1 MLIPPRLRTRQT
13 TTLLPQT
20 SRIPNLLTERV
31 LVPPPA
37 TALAEETICILNR
50 SQLAARQ
57 AISKDLPEFAG
68 NPEDWPLFFSMYASS
83 TQMCGFSNEENMLR
97 LRKCLKGKALEAV
110 RCRLLHPSNVS
121 GVLSTLKM
129 LYGRPE
135 TIVQAAIRKIRS
147 LPSPEID
154 RLETLVTFALTVE
167 NLVATIE
174 ACGVQD
180 FVYNASLKFE
190 LVDRLP
196 PTLRLDW
203 AKYSRDNPAPNLT
216 DFSSWLYCI
225 AEDASAVMQT
235 TTFISRNRGNKKDA
249 FINFHSETDVNWYG
263 SPSFPTNEVHTHGRD
278 TPNKCVACKGSCSSL
293 TRCKRFVDLSY
304 ESKWAVIREAK
315 LCRKCLRKHNG
326 TCRQQGKC
334 GVNGCSYLHHP
345 LLHAEKIEVDRSFP
359 HTDAATN
366 TSCNVHQSQTNEVL
380 FRIVPVVLYGP
391 SKMVHTYAFIDDGS
405 ELTLIEHSLA
415 QELGLQG
422 SQKTL
427 CLKWTGG
434 TTRMENESHKVELAI
449 SPTRNTSQK
458 YHLTSVRTIQ
468 ELKLRPQTLIASDV
482 QSRYTHLAGIPLE
495 SYTEV
500 SPRILIGLDNA
511 RLGHAFKS
519 REGKPFEPIAVKTRL
534 GWIVYGNCS
543 FKQLFGSHIN
553 YHAVQVCECNE
564 GSDENLHAAM
574 KTYFTLDSMGIFKP
588 DKLHLSVD
596 DQRATKIL
604 ETVTFLKEGRFESG
618 LLFKYDTVRRPD
630 SKAMALKRWE
640 CLERRMKKDDVLAKT
655 IREKM
660 AEYVQKGYV
669 RKLTE
674 KELKTR
680 RLCEWY
686 LPVFPVFNPNKPGK
700 LRLVWDAAATVQGI
714 SLNSV
719 LLKGPDHMAS
729 LLSVLIQ
736 FREFRV
742 AVCGDI
748 REMFHQIMIR
758 REDQYF
764 QLFFWKENEDNDP
777 PDVYIMKVMTFG
789 ACCSPATA
797 QYVININAKRFEH
810 ECPQAVNA
818 IVKNHYVDDML
829 ACVEKNEDA
838 VKLVQDVKRI
848 HAAGGFEMRNWLSN
862 SLAVL
867 ASVQEEVTN
876 EKNLGFGEENAT
888 EKVSPR
894 YNQDLL
900 SGHRRPTKREVLR
913 TLMMMFDPLGFIAH
927 FLMYLKVLLQEIWR
941 SSIDWDTHIEEP
953 QFQKWLIWLKVLPE
967 VNNVKIPRC
976 YRVSVSLNSKVQ
988 MHTFV
993 DASENGFAA
1002 VIYLSQFVAFRVSEI
1017 LETSDVKEWRWV
1029 PTKQNVAD
1037 EGTKWSRQPDLSA
1050 SSRWFQGPE
1059 FLRKPKAYWPAAP
1072 QYGVTDTELRAHV
1085 FMHAP
1090 TEEPIINP
1098 QNFSKWATMLRTTAY
1113 VFRYIFNSKMVS
1125 KSERTSGPLTQQE
1138 LIRAEKFL
1146 YRLAQ
1151 QCEYAEEVSILFANR
1166 LNETESNTIPKNSS
1180 IVYFCPFLDE
1190 SDVLRVRGRTGACS
1204 FINYDAVNPIILP
1217 RNHHVTHLIVL
1228 HYHHK
1233 YHHQNHNTVLN
1244 EIRQRYRI
1252 PRLKSVYA
1260 TIRKGCQKCMNERVV
1275 PQPPAMSDLPPSRLA
1290 ACSRPFTHMG
1300 VDYFGPI
1307 MVSANRKTEKRWVLI
1322 ATCLTIRAIHLQIAH
1337 TLSTDSCIMALRN
1350 VIGRRGAPAVIYSD
1364 QGTNFRGANREL
1376 KAVLAN
1382 LDQQR
1387 LIAEFT
1393 TPHTSWNFNPPASP
1407 HMGGAWERLIR
1418 TVKQNLNKLL
1428 PKGPLSY
1435 EVLEK
1440 WKTS

>member
-1 MLIPPRLRTRQT
+1 
-13 TTLLPQT
+13 
-20 SRIPNLLTERV
+20 
-31 LVPPPA
+31 
-37 TALAEETICILNR
+37 
-50 SQLAARQ
+50 
-57 AISKDLPEFAG
+57 
-68 NPEDWPLFFSMYASS
+68 
-83 TQMCGFSNEENMLR
+83 
-97 LRKCLKGKALEAV
+97 
-110 RCRLLHPSNVS
+110 
-121 GVLSTLKM
+121 
-129 LYGRPE
+129 
-135 TIVQAAIRKIRS
+135 
-147 LPSPEID
+147 
-154 RLETLVTFALTVE
+154 
-167 NLVATIE
+167 
-174 ACGVQD
+174 
-180 FVYNASLKFE
+180 
-190 LVDRLP
+190 
-196 PTLRLDW
+196 
-203 AKYSRDNPAPNLT
+203 
-216 DFSSWLYCI
+216 
-225 AEDASAVMQT
+225 
-235 TTFISRNRGNKKDA
+235 
-249 FINFHSETDVNWYG
+249 
-263 SPSFPTNEVHTHGRD
+263 
-278 TPNKCVACKGSCSSL
+278 
-293 TRCKRFVDLSY
+293 
-304 ESKWAVIREAK
+304 
-315 LCRKCLRKHNG
+315 
-326 TCRQQGKC
+326 
-334 GVNGCSYLHHP
+334 
-345 LLHAEKIEVDRSFP
+345 
-359 HTDAATN
+359 
-366 TSCNVHQSQTNEVL
+366 
-380 FRIVPVVLYGP
+380 
-391 SKMVHTYAFIDDGS
+391 MVHTYAFIDDGS

-434 TTRMENESHKVELAI
+434 TTRMENESHKVDLAI

-519 REGKPFEPIAVKTRL
+519 REGKPCEPIAVKTRL

-543 FKQLFGSHIN
+543 SKQLFGSHIN

-604 ETVTFLKEGRFESG
+604 ETVTLKEGRFESG
-618 LLFKYDTVRRPD
+618 LLFKYDTVRLPD

-829 ACVEKNEDA
+829 ASVETNEDA

-888 EKVSPR
+888 EKVLGLWWNTTADCFTFKVSPR

-1002 VIYLSQFVAFRVSEI
+1002 VIYLRFEEGDVIETAFVSAKTRVAPLKFLSIPRSELQSSILGVRLANSVAQSLSARLSERYFWTDSRDVLCWINSDHRRYSQFVAFRVSEI
-1017 LETSDVKEWRWV
+1017 LETSDAKEWRWV
-1029 PTKQNVAD
+1029 PTNQNVAD

-1059 FLRKPKAYWPAAP
+1059 FLRKPKAYW
-1072 QYGVTDTELRAHV
+1072 
-1085 FMHAP
+1085 
-1090 TEEPIINP
+1090 
-1098 QNFSKWATMLRTTAY
+1098 
-1113 VFRYIFNSKMVS
+1113 
-1125 KSERTSGPLTQQE
+1125 
-1138 LIRAEKFL
+1138 
-1146 YRLAQ
+1146 RLPH
-1151 QCEYAEEVSILFANR
+1151 S
-1166 LNETESNTIPKNSS
+1166 
-1180 IVYFCPFLDE
+1180 
-1190 SDVLRVRGRTGACS
+1190 
-1204 FINYDAVNPIILP
+1204 
-1217 RNHHVTHLIVL
+1217 
-1228 HYHHK
+1228 
-1233 YHHQNHNTVLN
+1233 
-1244 EIRQRYRI
+1244 
-1252 PRLKSVYA
+1252 
-1260 TIRKGCQKCMNERVV
+1260 
-1275 PQPPAMSDLPPSRLA
+1275 
-1290 ACSRPFTHMG
+1290 MG
-1300 VDYFGPI
+1300 
-1307 MVSANRKTEKRWVLI
+1307 
-1322 ATCLTIRAIHLQIAH
+1322 
-1337 TLSTDSCIMALRN
+1337 
-1350 VIGRRGAPAVIYSD
+1350 
-1364 QGTNFRGANREL
+1364 
-1376 KAVLAN
+1376 
-1382 LDQQR
+1382 
-1387 LIAEFT
+1387 
-1393 TPHTSWNFNPPASP
+1393 
-1407 HMGGAWERLIR
+1407 
-1418 TVKQNLNKLL
+1418 
-1428 PKGPLSY
+1428 
-1435 EVLEK
+1435 
-1440 WKTS
+1440 